1 MSIENVDHERWMLE
15 ALSQASRAEAEGEVP
30 VGAVLVYK
38 NQIIATGWN
47 HPISA
52 QDPTAH
58 AEIIALREGA
68 QVLGNYRLLNTT
80 LYVTLEPCAMCA
92 GAMIHARIENLF
104 FGAYDLRTGA
114 VQSVFQLLD
123 DKRLNHRVTWEG
135 GVLEDACGLVLK
147 SFFKKKR

>member
-1 MSIENVDHERWMLE
+1 
-15 ALSQASRAEAEGEVP
+15 
-30 VGAVLVYK
+30 
-38 NQIIATGWN
+38 
-47 HPISA
+47 
-52 QDPTAH
+52 
-58 AEIIALREGA
+58 
-68 QVLGNYRLLNTT
+68 
-80 LYVTLEPCAMCA
+80 MCA